1 LVDEQQVP
9 MSLAKHLAL
18 QQQAIVELVDWLE
31 LERRAL
37 AQAKVDGEKLQE
49 LTACKQAA
57 LQKLEQLEAIRSG
70 AQLKLGYG
78 AGRQGAQR
86 AAQDADC
93 LAAWREVQALARRA
107 REVNVA
113 NGEAL
118 RQRMACNQRIVGFL
132 NRVGG
137 NKLYGPD
144 GRTQRDVG

>member
-1 LVDEQQVP
+1 MP
-9 MSLAKHLAL
+9 MSLAKHLEL

-70 AQLKLGYG
+70 AQLRLGYG
-78 AGRQGAQR
+78 AGRQGALK
-86 AAQDADC
+86 AAQDAEC
-93 LAAWREVQALARRA
+93 VAAWQEVQALARRA
-107 REVNVA
+107 RELNVA

-118 RQRMACNQRIVGFL
+118 GLRMAGNQRIVGFL
-132 NRVGG
+132 NSVVG
-137 NKLYGPD
+137 NALYGPD
-144 GRTQRDVG
+144 GRRLRGGD

>member
-1 LVDEQQVP
+1 

-107 REVNVA
+107 REVNIA

-132 NRVGG
+132 NRIGG
-137 NKLYGPD
+137 NQLYGPD
-144 GRTQRDVG
+144 GRTQRDLG

>member
-1 LVDEQQVP
+1 
-9 MSLAKHLAL
+9 MSLAKHLEL
-18 QQQAIVELVDWLE
+18 QQQAIVELIDWLE

-78 AGRQGAQR
+78 AGRQGALK
-86 AAQDADC
+86 AVQDADC
-93 LAAWREVQALARRA
+93 VAAWREVQALARRA
-107 REVNVA
+107 RQLNIA

-118 RQRMACNQRIVGFL
+118 GLRMASNQRVVGFL
-132 NRVGG
+132 NSVIG

-144 GRTQRDVG
+144 GRRLRGVD

>member
-1 LVDEQQVP
+1 MP
-9 MSLAKHLAL
+9 MSLAKHLEL
-18 QQQAIVELVDWLE
+18 QQQAIVELIDWLE

-78 AGRQGAQR
+78 AGRQGALKS
-86 AAQDADC
+86 AQDADC
-93 LAAWREVQALARRA
+93 VAAWRKVQALARRA
-107 REVNVA
+107 RQLNIA

-118 RQRMACNQRIVGFL
+118 GLRMASNQRVVGFL
-132 NRVGG
+132 NSVIG

-144 GRTQRDVG
+144 GRRLRAGD

>member
-1 LVDEQQVP
+1 
-9 MSLAKHLAL
+9 MSLAKHLEL
-18 QQQAIVELVDWLE
+18 QQQAIVELIDWLE

-78 AGRQGAQR
+78 AGRQGALK
-86 AAQDADC
+86 AAQDTDC
-93 LAAWREVQALARRA
+93 VAAWREVQALARRA
-107 REVNVA
+107 RQLNIA

-118 RQRMACNQRIVGFL
+118 GLRMVSNQRVVGFL
-132 NRVGG
+132 NSVIG

-144 GRTQRDVG
+144 GRRLRGVD

>member
-1 LVDEQQVP
+1 
-9 MSLAKHLAL
+9 MSLAKHLEL
-18 QQQAIVELVDWLE
+18 QQQAIVELIDWLE

-78 AGRQGAQR
+78 AGRQGALK

-93 LAAWREVQALARRA
+93 VAAWREVQALARRA
-107 REVNVA
+107 RQLNIA

-118 RQRMACNQRIVGFL
+118 GLRMASNQRVVGFL
-132 NRVGG
+132 NSVIG

>member
-1 LVDEQQVP
+1 

-37 AQAKVDGEKLQE
+37 ALAKVDGEKLQE

-78 AGRQGAQR
+78 AGRQGALK

-93 LAAWREVQALARRA
+93 VAAWRQVQALARRA
-107 REVNVA
+107 RQLNIA

-118 RQRMACNQRIVGFL
+118 GLRMASNQRVVGFL
-132 NRVGG
+132 NSIVG

-144 GRTQRDVG
+144 GRTLRRDG

>member
-1 LVDEQQVP
+1 MP
-9 MSLAKHLAL
+9 MSLAKHLEL

-70 AQLKLGYG
+70 AQSRLGYG
-78 AGRQGAQR
+78 AGRQGALK
-86 AAQDADC
+86 AAQDAEC
-93 LAAWREVQALARRA
+93 VAAWQEVQALARRA
-107 REVNVA
+107 RELNVA

-118 RQRMACNQRIVGFL
+118 GLRMAGNQRIVGFL
-132 NRVGG
+132 NSVVGHA
-137 NKLYGPD
+137 LYGPD
-144 GRTQRDVG
+144 GRRLRGGD

>member
-1 LVDEQQVP
+1 MP
-9 MSLAKHLAL
+9 MSLAKHLEL

-70 AQLKLGYG
+70 AQLRLGYG
-78 AGRQGAQR
+78 AGRQGALK
-86 AAQDADC
+86 AAQDAEC
-93 LAAWREVQALARRA
+93 VAAWQEVQALARRA
-107 REVNVA
+107 RELNVA

-118 RQRMACNQRIVGFL
+118 GLRMAGNQRIVGFL
-132 NRVGG
+132 NTVVG

-144 GRTQRDVG
+144 GRTRRDDA

>member
-1 LVDEQQVP
+1 
-9 MSLAKHLAL
+9 MSLAKHLEL
-18 QQQAIVELVDWLE
+18 QQQAIVELIDWLE

-49 LTACKQAA
+49 LPGCKQGA
-57 LQKLEQLEAIRSG
+57 LQKLEQLGAVRSG

-78 AGRQGAQR
+78 AGRQGALK

-93 LAAWREVQALARRA
+93 VAAWREVQALARRA
-107 REVNVA
+107 RQLNIA

-118 RQRMACNQRIVGFL
+118 GLRMASNQRVVGFL
-132 NRVGG
+132 NSVIG

-144 GRTQRDVG
+144 GRRLRGVD

>member
-132 NRVGG
+132 NRIGG

-144 GRTQRDVG
+144 GRTQRDLG